1 MDLVVESYPLLAYRQ
16 AYARQLQL
24 VELLRGDP
32 AMPDHCLML
41 EHPPVFTLGRNGS
54 LHHIGVSEGFLE
66 DLEIEL
72 VRIERGGE
80 VTYHGPGQI
89 VCYPIVNLRRS
100 GLTVTAFIG
109 CLEGA
114 MIDAAAAHG
123 LDAGRDARNRGVW
136 SNGKKLGS
144 VGIAIRHGITFHGLA
159 LNVTTDLDPF
169 AWISPC
175 GLSQVTMTTLQQETG
190 RSVAVDAVRQSLIE
204 ALAERLGRRVDHAAV
219 PAVPSAAEPA
229 SLPRAAK
236 PKWLR
241 KPLPPGGAYEK
252 TRRLINRER
261 LQTVC
266 REARCPNQFECY
278 GNGTATFM
286 IMGQT
291 CTRNC
296 RFCAVG
302 HGVPEPLD
310 AGEPERI
317 AGAVVEMGLDHVV
330 LTSVTRDDC
339 ADGGAGH
346 FVATIEAIRDR
357 RPHLPVEIL
366 IPDLQG
372 DQAAL
377 QLICRAHP
385 AVVNHNIETVPRL
398 YAVVRPQADYH
409 RSLTLLRRV
418 KQATPNIVV
427 KSGLMLGLGE
437 TADEVLLTLREI
449 RETGCELLTL
459 GQYLQ
464 PTRGHLPVQR
474 FVEPSEFD
482 EFKRLAL
489 EIGFLGVAS
498 GPHVRSS
505 FQAGRLFRQIAQ
517 LSPV

>member
-32 AMPDHCLML
+32 AMPDHCLVL

-54 LHHIGVSEGFLE
+54 LRHVGVSEAFLE
-66 DLEIEL
+66 DRKIEV

-80 VTYHGPGQI
+80 VTFHGPGQI

-109 CLEGA
+109 CLEEA

-123 LDAGRDARNRGVW
+123 LTAGRDDRNRGVW

-159 LNVTTDLDPF
+159 LNVTTDLEPF
-169 AWISPC
+169 GWISPC
-175 GLSQVTMTTLQQETG
+175 GLSQVAMTSLQQETG
-190 RSVAVDAVRQSLIE
+190 RVVGVGSVRQSLIE
-204 ALAERLGRRVDHAAV
+204 ALAEHLGRHVVRADPPAA
-219 PAVPSAAEPA
+219 PAAEPA
-229 SLPRAAK
+229 PLPRAAK

-241 KPLPPGGAYEK
+241 KPLPSGGDYEK
-252 TRRLINRER
+252 TRRLISRER

-278 GNGTATFM
+278 GSGTATFM

-296 RFCAVG
+296 RFCAVA
-302 HGVPEPLD
+302 HGLPEPLD

-339 ADGGAGH
+339 ADGGAAH
-346 FVATIEAIRDR
+346 FAATIEAIRAR
-357 RPHLPVEIL
+357 RPQVPVEIL

-372 DQAAL
+372 DRAAL
-377 QLICRAHP
+377 QLICRARP

-398 YAVVRPQADYH
+398 YAAVRPQADYR
-409 RSLTLLRRV
+409 RSLTLLRMV
-418 KQATPNIVV
+418 KQESPDIVV

-437 TADEVLLTLREI
+437 TAAEVLLTLREV

-464 PTRGHLPVQR
+464 PTRSHLPVQR

-489 EIGFLGVAS
+489 ELGFLGVAS

-505 FQAGRLFRQIAQ
+505 FQAGQLFRQIAQ
-517 LSPV
+517 PSPV